1 MNNREVVNG
10 TININLIVKST
21 YLASSSEMD
30 GVVLHSVSLRDL
42 LRLERTS
49 PEKFSLV
56 AAPMTSGNVKV
67 ATEAEGAGGERA
79 SLESGGRENKE
90 RPNAGKFDGVGKR
103 GGLEAPQQ
111 LVRGSM
117 GALWTG

>member
-1 MNNREVVNG
+1 M
-10 TININLIVKST
+10 KST
-21 YLASSSEMD
+21 YLASSSEID

-56 AAPMTSGNVKV
+56 AAPMTSGNVKA
-67 ATEAEGAGGERA
+67 ATEAQGAGGERA
-79 SLESGGRENKE
+79 SLESGGRESNE
-90 RPNAGKFDGVGKR
+90 GPNAGKFDGVGKR

>member
-1 MNNREVVNG
+1 M
-10 TININLIVKST
+10 KSS

-42 LRLERTS
+42 LSSERTS
-49 PEKFSLV
+49 KEKFSL
-56 AAPMTSGNVKV
+56 APPPTTSGNVKV
-67 ATEAEGAGGERA
+67 ATEAEVAGGERA
-79 SLESGGRENKE
+79 SLESGGRETNE
-90 RPNAGKFDGVGKR
+90 GPNVGKFDGMGKR

-111 LVRGSM
+111 LVRGSI